1 MAADEAR
8 VAASLAGFLRG
19 IALGGAAVV
28 PLGAAGPPV
37 CDDAADDEL
46 RSLDAARRFDA
57 PGEAPAFDLPAA
69 RFGAVA
75 LHEACRFLVDRRV
88 DAEVVRRG
96 LATPE
101 GLARTAAAAWSADL
115 CLRLL
120 PAVARVAAAFSP
132 QDPLNEALRGL
143 AAAWPL
149 SGVGLATA
157 VENPPSFPDALRNDP
172 CLRTLLA
179 DRVAERDDR
188 AAASVDWIAE
198 TLAAAAGAYPSA
210 PPTKGNDA
218 HG

>member
-1 MAADEAR
+1 MAADEAK
-8 VAASLAGFLRG
+8 VAASLAEFLRG
-19 IALGGAAVV
+19 ISLGAAAVV

-37 CDDAADDEL
+37 CDAAADDEL
-46 RSLDAARRFDA
+46 RSLDAACRFDA
-57 PGEAPAFDLPAA
+57 PGEAPAFDLAAA

-75 LHEACRFLVDRRV
+75 LHEACRFLVDRRI
-88 DAEVVRRG
+88 DADVVRRG

-132 QDPLNEALRGL
+132 QDPLNAALREL

-149 SGVGLATA
+149 SGVGLPSAD
-157 VENPPSFPDALRNDP
+157 ESPPKFPDALRDDP

-210 PPTKGNDA
+210 PPTKENDA